1 MTHFFVIRA
10 IERFTQKVALDL
22 EELVKH
28 HRFLTGETLIFS
40 IIVPPTIKAC
50 VVVEAERRIDILPF
64 LRELRQARGLFP
76 GKLTLEEV
84 YNMTQVPTEIYP
96 AGTIVE
102 IIAGP
107 FKQCEGK
114 IIDDD
119 GSTVTLI
126 LLDVDYQNKIA
137 LRRSET
143 RKKIS

>member
-1 MTHFFVIRA
+1 MTHFFLIRT

-22 EELVKH
+22 EELVDH
-28 HRFLTGETLIFS
+28 HRYLTGETLIFS
-40 IIVPPTIKAC
+40 IMVPPIVKAC
-50 VVVEAERRIDILPF
+50 IVVEAERRIDVLSF

-84 YNMTQVPTEIYP
+84 YDMTQVPTEIYP

-102 IIAGP
+102 VIAGP

-119 GSTVTLI
+119 GTNVTLV
-126 LLDVDYQNKIA
+126 LLDLEYQNKIT

-143 RKKIS
+143 RKKII

>member
-1 MTHFFVIRA
+1 MTFFFVIRA
-10 IERFTQKVALDL
+10 IERFTYKVASDL
-22 EELVKH
+22 AELVEH

-40 IIVPPTIKAC
+40 IIVPPTIRAC
-50 VVVEAERRIDILPF
+50 VVVEAEKKIDILPF

-84 YNMTQVPTEIYP
+84 YDMTQVPTEIYP

-102 IIAGP
+102 VIAGP

-119 GSTVTLI
+119 GTNVTLV
-126 LLDVDYQNKIA
+126 LLDLDYQNQIT

-143 RKKIS
+143 RKKIT